1 MQTSRVH
8 NERQLTEF
16 LALDGGVPLRPDSPS
31 VRDADEH
38 WLVQGADSAP
48 LARCS
53 LWYTAAPSYSPHVIG
68 LIGHFAAADDEA
80 AALLLETACC
90 SLADHGCSLAAGP
103 VDGST
108 FRNYRFVTERAFGG
122 VQHPPFFLEPDNPDA
137 WPLYFGSAGFQP
149 LATYVSS
156 WGKLPTSDP
165 RLPALTERAAD
176 AGITVRIADM
186 DAFPAE
192 LERIYDIVV
201 DSFGDNFLYTPIDR
215 HEFLTQYA
223 QVQPYVRPEHVLIAE
238 QNMEPVGFIF
248 TVPDLSQQ
256 LRGEPVDTLVIK
268 TVAVRPQVA
277 GHGLGSLLGARVQA
291 AAHALGFRNVIHAL
305 MHETNRSRNISR
317 HYASPMRRYALF
329 AKELA
334 R

>member
-1 MQTSRVH
+1 M
-8 NERQLTEF
+8 
-16 LALDGGVPLRPDSPS
+16 
-31 VRDADEH
+31 
-38 WLVQGADSAP
+38 
-48 LARCS
+48 
-53 LWYTAAPSYSPHVIG
+53 
-68 LIGHFAAADDEA
+68 
-80 AALLLETACC
+80 
-90 SLADHGCSLAAGP
+90 
-103 VDGST
+103 
-108 FRNYRFVTERAFGG
+108 
-122 VQHPPFFLEPDNPDA
+122 
-137 WPLYFGSAGFQP
+137 
-149 LATYVSS
+149 
-156 WGKLPTSDP
+156 GKLPASDP

-305 MHETNRSRNISR
+305 MHETKSLAQYQSPLRIANAPLRARLRKNWRVDRHQSIGEERSPDIQQAPHNWRRLFHTQPIHVHLPGGSR
-317 HYASPMRRYALF
+317 RPHS
-329 AKELA
+329 
-334 R
+334 